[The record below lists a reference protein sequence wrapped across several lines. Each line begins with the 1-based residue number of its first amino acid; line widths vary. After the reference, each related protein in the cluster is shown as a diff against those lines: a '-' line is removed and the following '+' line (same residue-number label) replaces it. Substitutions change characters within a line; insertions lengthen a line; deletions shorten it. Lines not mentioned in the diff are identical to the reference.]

1 MHEFAFSSTLGLKAD
16 SRAARLKR
24 FAIRAG
30 RNLAEFPARGKPNFQ
45 IVSLRGGKTHVS
57 RAEQDRAVM
66 QAELLENGF
75 RIPRQGF
82 VLFVTFLRMREL
94 EELDFLKLMLPQDAP
109 RILSGCSSLGAE
121 TRSPCRDANRQFFFG
136 DGFIAVEIV
145 QLHFSRRCQPKV
157 RVLKVE
163 EIGCELRQLA
173 GAHERSGVHQERREN
188 LRVAMLARVDV
199 QKEISEGP
207 LEPCAPSLVHGEPR
221 SGNLRGRRQI
231 QNPGPLPNFPMRLW
245 LE

>member
-1 MHEFAFSSTLGLKAD
+1 
-16 SRAARLKR
+16 
-24 FAIRAG
+24 
-30 RNLAEFPARGKPNFQ
+30 
-45 IVSLRGGKTHVS
+45 
-57 RAEQDRAVM
+57 
-66 QAELLENGF
+66 
-75 RIPRQGF
+75 
-82 VLFVTFLRMREL
+82 
-94 EELDFLKLMLPQDAP
+94 
-109 RILSGCSSLGAE
+109 
-121 TRSPCRDANRQFFFG
+121 
-136 DGFIAVEIV
+136 
-145 QLHFSRRCQPKV
+145 PKV

-245 LE
+245 LEVNLRSLRPAADFYVVSSARSRGHRRV